1 MTSLMERSRILKFS
15 ASMLAAVLLAEG
27 ILFMATE
34 LLGLFYLFS
43 AAIAMEAA
51 VLFVFFLNDVW
62 TFGDTENT
70 RSRRSRLLRFNMIA
84 TGGLLINTAILFDIT
99 GAFGVWYLTANLV
112 GVACAFT
119 WNYLMNI
126 HWSWYPDGPA

>member
-70 RSRRSRLLRFNMIA
+70 RSVYMELSDEHTLELVPGWPGIGLIMGIA
-84 TGGLLINTAILFDIT
+84 
-99 GAFGVWYLTANLV
+99 Y
-112 GVACAFT
+112 
-119 WNYLMNI
+119 
-126 HWSWYPDGPA
+126 